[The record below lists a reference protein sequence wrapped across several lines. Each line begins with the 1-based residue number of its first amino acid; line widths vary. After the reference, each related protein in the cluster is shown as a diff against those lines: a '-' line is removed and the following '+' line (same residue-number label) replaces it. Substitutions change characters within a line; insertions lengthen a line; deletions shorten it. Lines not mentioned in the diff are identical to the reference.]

1 MEANSLWHYIL
12 VSLGFD
18 VYIAGARIYS
28 GTEEG
33 GYGGW
38 THMVNLVTIAGVKY
52 LLDGGFGPQEAT
64 QPLPLKVGNV
74 QSQIPPSQSRLV
86 YEPIPQMRD
95 QSQRVW
101 IYQHRYDEGAEWKTT
116 YCFTELEFLPS
127 DIESMNFAPWL
138 SKQTFFTHKL
148 VCVRFTTSGESDRG
162 REGTQRI
169 GGLGS
174 GKGEI
179 DGSLTLN
186 QDVLRWRRRGE
197 KVLDWK
203 FKNEDERV
211 GALAKYFGITLKPE
225 DREAINGTASV
236 IGPAGATGD
245 GE

>member
-1 MEANSLWHYIL
+1 MAANRYKYTREELKQYFNRICLPEKDRVYDITTIPKDADKLTFLSLLQKHQLVNIPWENLTQHYSWHRVVNVKPAHLFRKIVLNDQGTGRGGYCMEANSLWHYIL

-74 QSQIPPSQSRLV
+74 QPQIPPAQ
-86 YEPIPQMRD
+86 
-95 QSQRVW
+95 
-101 IYQHRYDEGAEWKTT
+101 
-116 YCFTELEFLPS
+116 
-127 DIESMNFAPWL
+127 N
-138 SKQTFFTHKL
+138 
-148 VCVRFTTSGESDRG
+148 
-162 REGTQRI
+162 
-169 GGLGS
+169 
-174 GKGEI
+174 
-179 DGSLTLN
+179 
-186 QDVLRWRRRGE
+186 VLRWRRRGE

-225 DREAINGTASV
+225 DREAIDGTASA
-236 IGPAGATGD
+236 INPARATGD